1 MFADLTQPSGE
12 NLGDQ
17 PDVEPGA
24 QPWGWERHAIPYHF
38 DDMLWFTVYSLL
50 EYMIQ
55 FDYIVLFFWMNL
67 WLTDGFLAN
76 SLA

>member
-24 QPWGWERHAIPYHF
+24 QLADGRHSIPEHF
-38 DDMLWFTVYSLL
+38 DDDMLYYV
-50 EYMIQ
+50 
-55 FDYIVLFFWMNL
+55 VVPFFW
-67 WLTDGFLAN
+67 DI
-76 SLA
+76 